1 MASNTYEVNGK
12 KYRRSTKQG
21 RMPSG
26 LGKSQKYRLYESD
39 EKRLL
44 VMKSNLGE
52 YYNKN
57 EIVRIAVKL
66 YLDNFVPTELLKH

>member
-12 KYRRSTKQG
+12 KYRRSTRQG
-21 RMPSG
+21 RTPSG
-26 LGKSQKYRLYESD
+26 LGKSQKYRLYEND

-44 VMKSNLGE
+44 IIKSNLGE

-57 EIVRIAVKL
+57 KIVRIAVKL
-66 YLDNFVPTELLKH
+66 YLDNFVPTELLNP